1 MKNNAAIVTFN
12 AGSSSLKF
20 GLYVDNSEG
29 LSCITQGGILDL
41 DSQPVFEIS
50 QKNKSQNQSRQNL
63 PQVTSH
69 AQAIT
74 WLFNWLQ
81 QNFSDIHIAA
91 AGHRVVHGGNN
102 FTQAVKVN
110 RQVLQQL
117 HELTHLAPL
126 HMPHNLAVI
135 EALQKQQAALP
146 QVACFD
152 TAFHHTMSWNEQ
164 HYALPREWFDKGI
177 RRYGFHGLSYEYIA
191 SVLPEHLGEQAD
203 AKVIVAHLGHG
214 ASLCAMHGRQSVAT
228 TMGFTP
234 LGGIPMATRPGDI
247 DPGLNSWLIHETE
260 LSIDEIDD
268 LLNHQSGL
276 LALSGISGDMRV
288 LLANN
293 SEAAQQA
300 IDYFAHHTHR
310 AIASLTAVLGGL
322 DALIFT
328 AGIGENSAA
337 VRHKICAR
345 AGWLGLELDDASNA
359 SDSTDKS
366 IKIST
371 DNSRVSIWRIPT
383 NEEII
388 IARHTRTLLTEIE
401 HGEMR

>member
-1 MKNNAAIVTFN
+1 MRKNTAIVTFN

-20 GLYVDNSEG
+20 GLYVSNGENVTC
-29 LSCITQGGILDL
+29 LTQGGIADL

-50 QKNKSQNQSRQNL
+50 RTNENQNQSRLEL
-63 PQVTSH
+63 PQLTNH
-69 AQAIT
+69 EQAIT

-81 QNFSDIHIAA
+81 ENHPDIHITA
-91 AGHRVVHGGNN
+91 AGHRVVHGGSE
-102 FTQAVKVN
+102 FTQAVKIN
-110 RQVLQQL
+110 QQVLQQL
-117 HELTHLAPL
+117 HELVHLAPL

-135 EALQKQQAALP
+135 EALQKQQPSLP
-146 QVACFD
+146 QIACFD

-203 AKVIVAHLGHG
+203 ARVIVAHLGHG
-214 ASLCAMHGRQSVAT
+214 ASLCAMHRRQSVAT
-228 TMGFTP
+228 TMGLTP

-247 DPGLNSWLIHETE
+247 DPGLNSWLIRKAG

-268 LLNHQSGL
+268 LLNHRSGL
-276 LALSGISGDMRV
+276 LALSSISGDMRV
-288 LLANN
+288 LLTNK

-300 IDYFAHHTHR
+300 VDYFVHHTHR
-310 AIASLTAVLGGL
+310 AIASLAAALGGL

-337 VRHKICAR
+337 VRQQICAQAR
-345 AGWLGLELDDASNA
+345 WLGLALNA
-359 SDSTDKS
+359 PANADNN

-371 DNSRVSIWRIPT
+371 NDSRVSIWCIPT

-388 IARHTRTLLTEIE
+388 IAHHTRALL
-401 HGEMR
+401 RNY

>member
-20 GLYVDNSEG
+20 GLYVGNGED
-29 LSCITQGGILDL
+29 LTCLTQGGIADL

-50 QKNKSQNQSRQNL
+50 HKNEKQNQLRHDL
-63 PQVTSH
+63 PQVTNH
-69 AQAIT
+69 TQAIT

-81 QNFSDIHIAA
+81 QNYPDIHITA
-91 AGHRVVHGGNN
+91 AGHRVVHGGSD
-102 FTQAVKVN
+102 FTRAIKID

-117 HELTHLAPL
+117 HELVHLAPL

-135 EALQKQQAALP
+135 KALQKQQPTLP

-152 TAFHHTMSWNEQ
+152 TAFHHSMGWNEQ
-164 HYALPREWFDKGI
+164 HYALPHEWFDKGV

-191 SVLPEHLGEQAD
+191 SVLPDHLGELAD
-203 AKVIVAHLGHG
+203 ARVIVAHLGHG
-214 ASLCAMHGRQSVAT
+214 ASLCAMHERQSVAT

-247 DPGLNSWLIHETE
+247 DPGLSSWLIREAG
-260 LSIDEIDD
+260 LPVDEIDD

-288 LLANN
+288 LLADK

-300 IDYFAHHTHR
+300 IDYFEHHTHR
-310 AIASLTAVLGGL
+310 AIASLAAALGGL
-322 DALIFT
+322 DALVFT
-328 AGIGENSAA
+328 AGIGENSVT
-337 VRHKICAR
+337 VRQQICAQ
-345 AGWLGLELDDASNA
+345 AGWLGLVLDAPANARASVDNN
-359 SDSTDKS
+359 
-366 IKIST
+366 IKISS
-371 DNSRVSIWRIPT
+371 DDSRVSIWCIAT

-388 IARHTRTLLTEIE
+388 IARHTQALLKTAEPT
-401 HGEMR
+401 

>member
-50 QKNKSQNQSRQNL
+50 HKNKSQKPSRQNL
-63 PQVTSH
+63 PQLTSH
-69 AQAIT
+69 AQAIS

-81 QNFSDIHIAA
+81 QNFPDIHIVA

-102 FTQAVKVN
+102 FTQAVKIDQ
-110 RQVLQQL
+110 QVLQQL

-135 EALQKQQAALP
+135 EALQKQQPALP

-164 HYALPREWFDKGI
+164 HYALPHEWFDKGI

-191 SVLPEHLGEQAD
+191 SVLPEHLGEQAN
-203 AKVIVAHLGHG
+203 ARIIVAHLGHG
-214 ASLCAMHGRQSVAT
+214 ASLCAMHNRQSVAT

-234 LGGIPMATRPGDI
+234 LSGIPMATRPGDI
-247 DPGLNSWLIHETE
+247 DPGLNNWLIRETK
-260 LSIDEIDD
+260 LSTDEIEN
-268 LLNHQSGL
+268 LLNHQSGM

-288 LLANN
+288 LLADK

-300 IDYFAHHTHR
+300 IDYFVHHTHR
-310 AIASLTAVLGGL
+310 AIASLAAALGGL

-337 VRHKICAR
+337 IRQQICTQAS
-345 AGWLGLELDDASNA
+345 WLGLVLDAPAN
-359 SDSTDKS
+359 TDGN

-371 DNSRVSIWRIPT
+371 DDSSVSIWCIPT

-388 IARHTRTLLTEIE
+388 IASHTQALLKND
-401 HGEMR
+401 